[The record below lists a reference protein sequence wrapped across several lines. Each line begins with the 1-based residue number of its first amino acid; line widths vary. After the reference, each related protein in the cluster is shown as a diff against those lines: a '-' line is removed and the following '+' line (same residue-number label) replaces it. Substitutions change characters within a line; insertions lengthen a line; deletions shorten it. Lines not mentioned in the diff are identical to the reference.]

1 MSDSEQE
8 IIELERKYWQAMV
21 DHDIDA
27 ALQMTADPC
36 IVAGASGPAVVSHEK
51 YRQMF
56 DAAPWELLEFSLE
69 SVEARRVTDDVVLI
83 AYNVTENMVVDGKP
97 LTLKAAD
104 TSTWVRQ
111 DGRWVNAM
119 HTEAILGD
127 SFGRDRKSTTTGSK
141 PAARKKS
148 AASKRKPQR
157 TVASRRRK
165 VRG

>member
-1 MSDSEQE
+1 MNGSEQE

-21 DHDIDA
+21 DHDLDA

-36 IVAGASGPAVVSHEK
+36 IVAGASGVAVVSHEK
-51 YRQMF
+51 YRQIF
-56 DAAPWELLEFSLE
+56 DSAPWELLEFSIDG
-69 SVEARRVTDDVVLI
+69 VETRALSEDQIVI

-119 HTEAILGD
+119 HTEALLGD
-127 SFGRDRKSTTTGSK
+127 SFGRDRDPSYGKRAAAK
-141 PAARKKS
+141 PGAKKKS
-148 AASKRKPQR
+148 SASKRRP
-157 TVASRRRK
+157 VASRRQKAKR
-165 VRG
+165 